1 MIVINFFL
9 MNVFIET
16 MDTPTTTTTTS
27 DQTGIEFEFINE
39 IIKECHTVSVRVKQ
53 HGAFYVTDFY
63 LLVV

>member
-39 IIKECHTVSVRVKQ
+39 VIKECHTVSVRV
-53 HGAFYVTDFY
+53 
-63 LLVV
+63 